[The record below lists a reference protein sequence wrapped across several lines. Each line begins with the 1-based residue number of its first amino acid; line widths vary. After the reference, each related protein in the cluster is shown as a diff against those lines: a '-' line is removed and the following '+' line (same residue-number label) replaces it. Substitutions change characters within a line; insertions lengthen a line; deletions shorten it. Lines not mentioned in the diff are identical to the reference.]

1 MPDITQSQ
9 YQHLVSELKRHA
21 DLYYKQHTPE
31 ISDQEYDSLFHEAR
45 LIEKLHPDWIDP
57 TSPTQTVGQDETTP
71 GFNKIHHVLRMY
83 SLDNVFTQDDLRRFY
98 KRFAALRHEKGI
110 SLVDQYYLDYK
121 VDGVAVELIYV
132 RGRLVTAISRGDGYW
147 GTDITKNIYM
157 IANIPQFIRTRDTI
171 SIHGEVVVHTS
182 DFYAYN
188 REMERQKK
196 EVFSSARNY
205 AAGSLFQKDP
215 LITKRRLLKFY
226 AWGFFPLC
234 QQTLPRDKQ
243 IEYLRSYGFNTPIG
257 QICTTINEMLSFI
270 NETARIRHTLSYEI
284 DGMVIKQNN
293 AEYQQIVG
301 WSNRAP
307 LWATAWKFTA
317 DGADTTVKEIKWQV
331 GKSGKLTPVAQIIP
345 VTINGVTIS
354 ECSLYNAETIEK
366 NNVGT
371 GAKVHVIRSGDVI
384 PKIDQFYSKGKEIF
398 IPTKCPYC
406 NSDLI
411 RVAADLR
418 CTNRECTGRF
428 ISFLSYVVSRN
439 VLNIQGIGPALIT
452 EIVNSGTLT
461 NFLDMFNP
469 IVAKSNK
476 IPQELLDKLVAR
488 MQTINMMEL
497 LMVLNIPGMGR
508 AIATKLA
515 TEVVNI
521 DGFIDLMHNKLRLES
536 IYVNNATKDNLRN
549 WFADTENQKL
559 LQQIN
564 QLHLVNCS

>member
-21 DLYYKQHTPE
+21 DLYYKKHTPE
-31 ISDQEYDSLFHEAR
+31 ISDQEYDSLFHEVR

-83 SLDNVFTQDDLRRFY
+83 SLDNVFTQDDLKRFY
-98 KRFAALRHEKGI
+98 KRFAALRHEKGVE
-110 SLVDQYYLDYK
+110 SVDQYYLDYK

-147 GTDITKNIYM
+147 GTEITQNVYT
-157 IANIPQFIRTRDTI
+157 IANIPQFIRTKDTI

-188 REMERQKK
+188 REMEAQKK
-196 EVFSSARNY
+196 DTFASARNY

-215 LITKRRLLKFY
+215 EITRKRLLKFY

-234 QQTLPRDKQ
+234 KPTLPRDKQ
-243 IEYLRSYGFNTPIG
+243 IEYLRTYGFNTPVG
-257 QICTTINEMLSFI
+257 QICTSVNEMLSFI

-293 AEYQQIVG
+293 AEYQQTIG
-301 WSNRAP
+301 WNNRAP

-317 DGADTTVKEIKWQV
+317 DGANTTIRAIKWQV
-331 GKSGKLTPVAQIIP
+331 GKSGRLTPVAQIVP

-354 ECSLYNAETIEK
+354 ECSLYNADVIEK
-366 NNVGT
+366 NKVGT
-371 GAKVHVIRSGDVI
+371 GSKVHVIRSGDVI
-384 PKIDQFYSKGKEIF
+384 PKIDNFLSEGKDVS
-398 IPTKCPYC
+398 IPTTCPYC
-406 NSDLI
+406 GSELNRL
-411 RVAADLR
+411 AAELR
-418 CTNRECTGRF
+418 CTNPECTGRF
-428 ISFLSYVVSRN
+428 ISFLSFVVSRD
-439 VLNIQGIGPALIT
+439 VLNIKGIGPALIT
-452 EIVNSGTLT
+452 EIVTSGTLT
-461 NFLDMFNP
+461 NFLDMFTP
-469 IVAKSNK
+469 LVSKSNK
-476 IPQELLDKLVAR
+476 VPQELLDKLVAR

-497 LMVLNIPGMGR
+497 LIILGIPNMGR

-515 TEVVNI
+515 TEVI
-521 DGFIDLMHNKLRLES
+521 TIQGFIDLMHNELRLNS
-536 IYVNNATKDNLRN
+536 IYVNENTKRNLRLWYKN
-549 WFADTENQKL
+549 PKNQKL
-559 LQQIN
+559 LEKLQE
-564 QLHLVNCS
+564 LHLVNCD